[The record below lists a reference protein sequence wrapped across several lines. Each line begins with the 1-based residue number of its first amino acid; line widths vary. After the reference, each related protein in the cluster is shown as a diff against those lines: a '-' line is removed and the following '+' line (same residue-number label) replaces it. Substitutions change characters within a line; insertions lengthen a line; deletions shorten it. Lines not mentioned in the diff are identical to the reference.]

1 MFNIFSKLFIPHN
14 RPAFTTE
21 VSRKSPNNVYISL
34 ETNTIYAYRQKE
46 VSTMEFDVEKLKE
59 YYNALL
65 VEKEQKVAE
74 ALATKDERI
83 KARFEEEKARIEEE
97 EVAKI
102 IAEAEEPYTHDIEL
116 CEKFLVPEEETSE
129 DIVGE

>member
-1 MFNIFSKLFIPHN
+1 MWGFKKFFRGND

-21 VSRKSPNNVYISL
+21 NSRKSLNNVYISL

-46 VSTMEFDVEKLKE
+46 VSQMNFDVEKLKE
-59 YYNALL
+59 YYEALL
-65 VEKEQKVAE
+65 KEREQKVAE
-74 ALATKDERI
+74 ALATKDERV

-116 CEKFLVPEEETSE
+116 CEKFLVEPEEIAEE
-129 DIVGE
+129 IVEE

>member
-1 MFNIFSKLFIPHN
+1 MWGFKKFFRGND

-21 VSRKSPNNVYISL
+21 VSKKSLNNVYISL

-46 VSTMEFDVEKLKE
+46 VSQMNFDVEKLKE
-59 YYNALL
+59 YYEALL
-65 VEKEQKVAE
+65 KEREQKVAE
-74 ALATKDERI
+74 ALATKDERV

-97 EVAKI
+97 EVTKI

-116 CEKFLVPEEETSE
+116 CEKFLVEPEEENE
-129 DIVGE
+129 EIMEE